1 MLERTFCESGPSV
14 RADPLLELTL
24 CKSWPSVRA
33 DPWRCAGGYWL
44 HSETAAQWQPAQSPQ
59 RLGELARAEWRP
71 VQQCTC
77 PQHQGIISS
86 LHAPPHTNSTRKIF
100 FYNNFNNSTAHF
112 VFYVCLLVLSTFFS
126 MSLLVFIFILWIQ
139 FFALLYRTLCVD
151 MKLSI
156 WVATD
161 KDSSWTVFSHRYTKD
176 CRLFFSSPYLPSK
189 EKTV

>member
-86 LHAPPHTNSTRKIF
+86 LHAPPTQTALEKKKFTIILTTLLHILF
-100 FYNNFNNSTAHF
+100 FMC
-112 VFYVCLLVLSTFFS
+112 VCLCYPHFLVCHYLFLFLFYGFNF
-126 MSLLVFIFILWIQ
+126 LLFCTGHYV
-139 FFALLYRTLCVD
+139 
-151 MKLSI
+151 
-156 WVATD
+156 
-161 KDSSWTVFSHRYTKD
+161 
-176 CRLFFSSPYLPSK
+176 
-189 EKTV
+189 